1 MKEKTNYTIFE
12 VKNFMANNKNPFN
25 ISFGEEP
32 KELIQRNDE
41 YNEIIDTFTSES
53 PSSKALIISGPRG
66 SGKTVLMAQI
76 KKIFDTYEDWICVD
90 LNPFTNMLEDLA
102 SKLYDKGKLKKLF
115 LAHEFSFSFHGLSFS
130 ISGKNPITNVNAL
143 LEIMLKYL
151 KEKNIKVL
159 VLIDDIAGNDNVK
172 AFIYSYQSFLR
183 DSYNIFL
190 LMTGLFENIS
200 ELENSN
206 NLTFLLRTPKI
217 FLKNLNPRA
226 ITLSYENIFDL
237 GTDDALK
244 LAKLTSGYAYGYQLL
259 GNLLYKNNTNKI
271 SKKILSDY
279 DLSLEEN
286 VYGKIWSQ
294 LSDKD
299 KTICFSMCE
308 SNKVSDIVDKANLN
322 NSALQVYKKRLEKQ
336 GIIDTSSRGKITF
349 TLPRFKEFVE
359 FQKKLLESN

>member
-1 MKEKTNYTIFE
+1 
-12 VKNFMANNKNPFN
+12 MAIVNNPFN

-32 KELIQRNDE
+32 TELIQRTEE
-41 YNEIIDTFTSES
+41 YTEIINNFKSDTS
-53 PSSKALIISGPRG
+53 SSKALIISGPRG
-66 SGKTVLMAQI
+66 TGKTVLLSQI
-76 KKIFDTYEDWICVD
+76 KKAFDEYDDWITVD
-90 LNPFTNMLEDLA
+90 LNPFTNMLENLA

-115 LAHEFSFSFHGLSFS
+115 LNHEFNFSFHGLSFS
-130 ISGKNPITNVNAL
+130 ISGKDPITNVNTL
-143 LEIMLKYL
+143 LEVMLKYL
-151 KEKNIKVL
+151 KEKNKKVL
-159 VLIDDIAGNDNVK
+159 ILIDDIASNDNVK

-217 FLKNLNPRA
+217 FLKNLNLRA
-226 ITLSYENIFDL
+226 ITISYENIFNL
-237 GTDDALK
+237 NTDEALK
-244 LAKLTSGYAYGYQLL
+244 LTKLTNGYAYGYQLL

-279 DLSLEEN
+279 DISLEDN

-299 KTICFSMCE
+299 KDLCYSICE
-308 SNKVSDIVDKANLN
+308 SNKVSDILTKTNLN
-322 NSALQVYKKRLEKQ
+322 NSTLQVYKKRLEKQ
-336 GIIDTSSRGKITF
+336 GIIDTSTRGKITF
-349 TLPRFKEFVE
+349 VLPRFKEFVE
-359 FQKKLLESN
+359 FQKKLLD